1 MAGADPA
8 IIANVAT
15 TAEILSRVATRPTWA
30 DVSLTTL
37 RQNFRTVQKHV
48 GADVTVCAV
57 VKADAYGHGAV
68 ECSRAL
74 EAEGARWLGV
84 TSLDEAIPLREAS
97 VRANILLMTGFWR
110 GEETEIVRLH
120 LTPTVWEP
128 WQIESLETAAAMQG
142 ARHPVHLKVDTGMG
156 RLGVAVAQLPALL
169 EKLGAARH
177 LLLEGVST
185 HLADS
190 EVMDAPSVADQERC
204 FDAALRMIRE
214 AGMEPSLVHMA
225 NTGAVISRRET
236 WNTMVRPGVALY
248 GYYLPFQRAG
258 REVSGRT
265 LRLPVKP
272 ILTWKTRILSLRDFG
287 PNQALGYGG
296 TYVTKAPAHVAVL
309 PVGYA
314 DGYNRQLSNR
324 GRVIVRGHYAPI
336 VGLISMDLT
345 LVDVTGIPG
354 VAVGDEVILLGSCE
368 GLSVDAL
375 EHAELA
381 NSTPYEILCNISK
394 RVPRRYPS

>member
-1 MAGADPA
+1 M
-8 IIANVAT
+8 
-15 TAEILSRVATRPTWA
+15 ATRPTWA
-30 DVSLTTL
+30 EVSLGSL

-48 GADVTVCAV
+48 GANVTVCAV

-84 TSLDEAIPLREAS
+84 TSLDEAIPLREAG
-97 VRANILLMTGFWR
+97 VHANILLMTGFWR
-110 GEETEIVRLH
+110 GEESEIIRLH

-128 WQIESLETAAAMQG
+128 WYIQSLDKAAATLGVALQ
-142 ARHPVHLKVDTGMG
+142 PVHLKVDTGMG
-156 RLGVAVAQLPALL
+156 RLGVSVDQLPNVLA
-169 EKLGAARH
+169 EIRAAKH
-177 LLLEGVST
+177 LVLEGLST
-185 HLADS
+185 HLASS
-190 EVMDAPSVADQERC
+190 EIMDAPSVAEQERS
-204 FDAALRMIRE
+204 FDSARALVRE
-214 AGMEPSLVHMA
+214 AGMEPAFVHMA
-225 NTGAVISRRET
+225 NTAAAISRRET

-258 REVSGRT
+258 REVSGGT

-272 ILTWKTRILSLRDFG
+272 VLTWKTRILSLRDFG
-287 PNQALGYGG
+287 PNQPLGYGA

-324 GRVIVRGHYAPI
+324 GRVIVREHYAPI
-336 VGLISMDLT
+336 VGRVSMDLT
-345 LVDVTGIPG
+345 LADVTGIPG
-354 VAVGDEVILLGSCE
+354 VAVGDEVILLGAGE
-368 GLSVDAL
+368 GLSVNAL

-394 RVPRRYPS
+394 RVPRRYSS

>member
-1 MAGADPA
+1 MARADA
-8 IIANVAT
+8 DIIANVAT

-30 DVSLTTL
+30 DVSLATL

-48 GADVTVCAV
+48 GAGVTVCAV

-84 TSLDEAIPLREAS
+84 TSLDEAIPLRDAG

-110 GEETEIVRLH
+110 GEESEIVRLH

-128 WQIESLETAAAMQG
+128 WHIESLERAAAALG

-156 RLGVAVAQLPALL
+156 RLGVAVDQLPALL
-169 EKLGAARH
+169 EKVGAARH
-177 LLLEGVST
+177 LVLEGVST

-190 EVMDAPSVADQERC
+190 EVMDAPSVAEQERR
-204 FDAALRMIRE
+204 FDAALRMVRE

-258 REVSGRT
+258 REVSGGT

-287 PNQALGYGG
+287 ANQALGYGG

-336 VGLISMDLT
+336 VGRISMDLT

-354 VAVGDEVILLGSCE
+354 IAVGDEVILLGAGE

>member
-1 MAGADPA
+1 
-8 IIANVAT
+8 
-15 TAEILSRVATRPTWA
+15 VATRPTWA
-30 DVSLTTL
+30 EVSLTTL

-48 GADVTVCAV
+48 GANVTVCAV

-84 TSLDEAIPLREAS
+84 TSLDEAIPLREVGIRAS
-97 VRANILLMTGFWR
+97 ILLMTGFWR
-110 GEETEIVRLH
+110 GEESEIVRLQ
-120 LTPTVWEP
+120 LTPTIWEP
-128 WQIESLETAAAMQG
+128 WHIESLDKAAAALG
-142 ARHPVHLKVDTGMG
+142 VARHPVHLKVDTGMG
-156 RLGVAVAQLPALL
+156 RLGVAVDQLPGVLAGLR
-169 EKLGAARH
+169 AARH
-177 LLLEGVST
+177 LVLEGLST
-185 HLADS
+185 HLAAS
-190 EVMDAPSVADQERC
+190 EIMDAPSVAEQEHS
-204 FDAALRMIRE
+204 FDAARRMVRD
-214 AGMEPSLVHMA
+214 AGMEPAFVHMA

-258 REVSGRT
+258 REVSGGT

-272 ILTWKTRILSLRDFG
+272 VLTWKTRILSLRDF
-287 PNQALGYGG
+287 PANQPLGYGA

-324 GRVIVRGHYAPI
+324 GRVIVREHYAPV
-336 VGLISMDLT
+336 VGRISMDLS
-345 LVDVTGIPG
+345 LADVTGIPG
-354 VAVGDEVILLGSCE
+354 VAVGDEVILLGTGE
-368 GLSVDAL
+368 GWSVDAR

-394 RVPRRYPS
+394 RVPRRYGS

>member
-1 MAGADPA
+1 MAAPA
-8 IIANVAT
+8 IIAKVAT
-15 TAEILSRVATRPTWA
+15 TAESLSRVATRPTWA
-30 DVSLTTL
+30 EVSLTAL

-48 GADVTVCAV
+48 GANVTVCAV

-74 EAEGARWLGV
+74 EAEGASWLGV
-84 TSLDEAIPLREAS
+84 TSLDEAIPLRDAGL
-97 VRANILLMTGFWR
+97 RANILLMTGFWR
-110 GEETEIVRLH
+110 GEEAEIIRLH

-128 WQIESLETAAAMQG
+128 WHIETLETAAAALSVAQ
-142 ARHPVHLKVDTGMG
+142 HPVHLKVDTGMG
-156 RLGVAVAQLPALL
+156 RLGVAVEQLPGILAALQ
-169 EKLGAARH
+169 AAKH
-177 LLLEGVST
+177 LVLEGLST
-185 HLADS
+185 HLASS
-190 EVMDAPSVADQERC
+190 EIMDAPSVAEQEQK
-204 FDAALRMIRE
+204 FDVARRMVRD
-214 AGMEPSLVHMA
+214 AGMNPTFVHMA
-225 NTGAVISRRET
+225 NTAAVISRRET
-236 WNTMVRPGVALY
+236 WNSMVRPGVALY

-258 REVSGRT
+258 REVSGGT

-272 ILTWKTRILSLRDFG
+272 VLTWKTRILSLRNFG
-287 PNQALGYGG
+287 ANQPLGYGA

-324 GRVIVRGHYAPI
+324 GRVIVREHYAPI
-336 VGLISMDLT
+336 VGRISMDLT

-354 VAVGDEVILLGSCE
+354 VAVGDEVILLGECE

-381 NSTPYEILCNISK
+381 NSSPYEILCNISK
-394 RVPRRYPS
+394 RVPRRYSS

>member
-1 MAGADPA
+1 M
-8 IIANVAT
+8 AT
-15 TAEILSRVATRPTWA
+15 TVEILSRVATRPTWA
-30 DVSLTTL
+30 EVSLAAL
-37 RQNFRTVQKHV
+37 RENFRTVQKHV
-48 GADVTVCAV
+48 GAGVTVCAV

-84 TSLDEAIPLREAS
+84 TSLDEAIPLREAGIRS
-97 VRANILLMTGFWR
+97 NILLMTGFWR
-110 GEETEIVRLH
+110 GEESEIIRLH

-128 WQIESLETAAAMQG
+128 WHIETLETAAAAMGVAQ
-142 ARHPVHLKVDTGMG
+142 AVHLKVDTGMG
-156 RLGVAVAQLPALL
+156 RLGVAVEQLPGVLAALN
-169 EKLGAARH
+169 AAKH
-177 LLLEGVST
+177 LVLEGLST
-185 HLADS
+185 HLASS
-190 EVMDAPSVADQERC
+190 EIMDAPSVAEQERS
-204 FDAALRMIRE
+204 FDTARRMVRE
-214 AGMEPSLVHMA
+214 AGLEPAFVHMA

-258 REVSGRT
+258 REVSGGT

-272 ILTWKTRILSLRDFG
+272 ILTWKTRILSLRDFAA
-287 PNQALGYGG
+287 NQALGYGG

-324 GRVIVRGHYAPI
+324 GRVIVREHYAPI
-336 VGLISMDLT
+336 VGRISMDLT

-354 VAVGDEVILLGSCE
+354 IAVGDEVILLGASE

-394 RVPRRYPS
+394 RVPRRYVS

>member
-1 MAGADPA
+1 M
-8 IIANVAT
+8 
-15 TAEILSRVATRPTWA
+15 ATRPTWA
-30 DVSLTTL
+30 EVSLTKL
-37 RQNFRTVQKHV
+37 RQNFLTVQKHV
-48 GADVTVCAV
+48 GTNVTVCAV

-74 EAEGARWLGV
+74 EAEGAKWLGV
-84 TSLDEAIPLREAS
+84 TSLDEAIPLREAG

-110 GEETEIVRLH
+110 GEEGEIIRLH

-128 WQIESLETAAAMQG
+128 WHIETLESAAAAMGVAQ
-142 ARHPVHLKVDTGMG
+142 HPVHLKVDTGMG
-156 RLGVAVAQLPALL
+156 RLGVAVDQLLGMLAALQ
-169 EKLGAARH
+169 AAKH
-177 LLLEGVST
+177 LVLEGLST
-185 HLADS
+185 HLASS
-190 EVMDAPSVADQERC
+190 EIMDAPSVAEQERS
-204 FDAALRMIRE
+204 FDAARRIVRE
-214 AGMEPSLVHMA
+214 AGMTPTFVHMA
-225 NTGAVISRRET
+225 NTAAVISRRET
-236 WNTMVRPGVALY
+236 WNSMVRPGVALY

-258 REVSGRT
+258 REVSGGT

-287 PNQALGYGG
+287 ANQALGYGA

-324 GRVIVRGHYAPI
+324 GRVIVREHYAPI
-336 VGLISMDLT
+336 VGRISMDLT

-354 VAVGDEVILLGSCE
+354 VAVGDEVILLGECE

-394 RVPRRYPS
+394 RVPRKYGR

>member
-1 MAGADPA
+1 
-8 IIANVAT
+8 VAT
-15 TAEILSRVATRPTWA
+15 TAEILNRVATRPTWA

-48 GADVTVCAV
+48 NAAVTVCAV

-68 ECSRAL
+68 ECSKSL
-74 EAEGARWLGV
+74 EAEGAKWLGV
-84 TSLDEAIPLREAS
+84 TSLDEAIPLRDAG

-110 GEETEIVRLH
+110 GEEGEIVRLH

-128 WQIESLETAAAMQG
+128 SQIESLDKAAAGLGVAQ
-142 ARHPVHLKVDTGMG
+142 HPVHLKVDTGMG
-156 RLGVAVAQLPALL
+156 RLGVGIDQLPAVLNVL
-169 EKLGAARH
+169 RSAKH
-177 LLLEGVST
+177 LTVEGLST
-185 HLADS
+185 HLASS
-190 EVMDAPSVADQERC
+190 EIMDAPSVAEQERSFEAARC
-204 FDAALRMIRE
+204 MVRDA
-214 AGMEPSLVHMA
+214 GFEPRFVHVA
-225 NTGAVISRRET
+225 NTSAVISRRET
-236 WNTMVRPGVALY
+236 WNTMVRPGVSLY

-258 REVSGRT
+258 REVSGGT

-272 ILTWKTRILSLRDFG
+272 ILTWKTRILSLRNFG
-287 PNQALGYGG
+287 ANQALGYGA

-324 GRVIVRGHYAPI
+324 GRVILREHYAPI
-336 VGLISMDLT
+336 LGSISMDLT

-354 VAVGDEVILLGSCE
+354 VSVGDEVILLGTCD

-375 EHAELA
+375 EHARLA
-381 NSTPYEILCNISK
+381 NSSPYEILCNISK
-394 RVPRRYPS
+394 RVPRRYVS

>member
-1 MAGADPA
+1 
-8 IIANVAT
+8 VAT

-30 DVSLTTL
+30 EVSLTAL

-48 GADVTVCAV
+48 GANVTVCAV

-74 EAEGARWLGV
+74 EAEGAKWLGV
-84 TSLDEAIPLREAS
+84 TSLDEAIPLREAG
-97 VRANILLMTGFWR
+97 VRASILLMTGFWR
-110 GEETEIVRLH
+110 GEESEIIRLH

-128 WQIESLETAAAMQG
+128 WHIETLESAAAALGVAQ
-142 ARHPVHLKVDTGMG
+142 HPVHLKVDTGMG
-156 RLGVAVAQLPALL
+156 RLGVGVDQLPGVLVVL
-169 EKLGAARH
+169 KAAKH
-177 LLLEGVST
+177 LVLEGLST
-185 HLADS
+185 HLAAS
-190 EVMDAPSVADQERC
+190 EIMDAPSVAEQELR
-204 FDAALRMIRE
+204 FDTARRLVRE
-214 AGMEPSLVHMA
+214 AGMEPKFVHMA
-225 NTGAVISRRET
+225 NTAAVISRRET
-236 WNTMVRPGVALY
+236 WNTPIGKSMVRPGVALY

-258 REVSGRT
+258 REVSGGT

-272 ILTWKTRILSLRDFG
+272 ILTWKTRILSLRDFAA
-287 PNQALGYGG
+287 NQPLGYGA

-324 GRVIVRGHYAPI
+324 GRVIVREHYAPI
-336 VGLISMDLT
+336 VGRISMDLT

-354 VAVGDEVILLGSCE
+354 IAVGDEVVLLGECE

-394 RVPRRYPS
+394 RVPRRYSS

>member
-1 MAGADPA
+1 M
-8 IIANVAT
+8 
-15 TAEILSRVATRPTWA
+15 ATRPTWA
-30 DVSLTTL
+30 EVSLATL

-48 GADVTVCAV
+48 GAKVTVCAV

-84 TSLDEAIPLREAS
+84 TSLDEAIPLREAGIRS
-97 VRANILLMTGFWR
+97 SLLLMTGFWR
-110 GEETEIVRLH
+110 GEETEIVRLR

-128 WQIESLETAAAMQG
+128 WHIESLEAAATALGVAQ
-142 ARHPVHLKVDTGMG
+142 HPVHLKVDTGMG
-156 RLGVAVAQLPALL
+156 RLGVVVDQLPGVLAAL
-169 EKLGAARH
+169 KAAKH
-177 LLLEGVST
+177 LALDGLST

-190 EVMDAPSVADQERC
+190 EIMDAPSVAAQERN
-204 FDAALRMIRE
+204 FDTALRMVRQ
-214 AGMEPSLVHMA
+214 AGLEPVFVHMA

-258 REVSGRT
+258 REVSGGT

-272 ILTWKTRILSLRDFG
+272 ILTWKTRILSLRDFAA
-287 PNQALGYGG
+287 NHALGYGG

-324 GRVIVRGHYAPI
+324 GKVIVREHYAPI
-336 VGLISMDLT
+336 VGRISMDLT

-354 VAVGDEVILLGSCE
+354 VGVGDEVILLGVGD

-381 NSTPYEILCNISK
+381 NSSAYEILCNISK
-394 RVPRRYPS
+394 RVPRRYVS